1 MPLPLRR
8 MLLLFA
14 VLVASLLTPSVA
26 RAAGVEPRFD
36 LSGPTGSPFPSDR
49 FTVPDW
55 TQLTG
60 LRVALP
66 KPDCA
71 ARPSDCED
79 VDVLNDL
86 DGFNVQPRISIP
98 FTGELDLAS
107 VSSESIFLVRLPDE
121 GGRRPHSER
130 ELTGINQVVWNPAL
144 DTLHVE
150 SDELLAQHT
159 RYLLVVTRD
168 VRDAEGDRIDAAPF
182 RQALKNDK
190 DYRKD
195 LIEALRSL
203 PDGVKKRDVA
213 VASLFTTQS
222 VTALLEQVRRQLG
235 ASTPAPADF
244 RLGAGGTRT
253 VFPLAGVTS
262 VVFTRQTGTAPTFSS
277 SALPLPALSIFPG
290 AIGTIAFGAYTSPDY
305 ETAAKVIPAVGSKW
319 GHPVVQGENRVTFNL
334 FLPSGTRPAGGWP
347 VAIFGHGFGDSKNGS
362 PLAVAASMAQA
373 GIATIAINVVGHGG
387 GELGT
392 MTVSQAAGAPVTF
405 PAGGRGI
412 DQDGNGT
419 IDSTEG
425 VNAAPPQTLV
435 SNRDGLRQTV
445 IDLMQLVRELEVGMD
460 VDGDGARDLD
470 ASRIS
475 YFGQSFGGIY
485 GTTFLAVEPDVRTG
499 APNVPGGAII
509 EIARLSPTFR
519 PLVWLN
525 LVNRTPPLANLP
537 GLFQFDENL
546 PLRNEPPRI
555 DTVPG
560 AAPIQALIGISEW
573 ATQSANPAAYAPH
586 LLREPLRGVPA
597 KSVLL
602 QFARGDRTV
611 PNPTTSAIIR
621 AGDLESRTT
630 LFRNDLAHAA
640 NPAFPSNP
648 HTFLTNIG
656 SPSPQVAGTALA
668 AQAQI
673 AQFFVSGG
681 LVTIDPDGPG
691 PLFETPMVGPPPEDL
706 AYLP

>member
-1 MPLPLRR
+1 MPSLPLRR
-8 MLLLFA
+8 TLLLALCALF
-14 VLVASLLTPSVA
+14 LVPSTVH
-26 RAAGVEPRFD
+26 AAGVAPSFD
-36 LSGPTGSPFPSDR
+36 LSSPSGAPSPSDR
-49 FTVPDW
+49 FTTPDAS
-55 TQLTG
+55 QLTG

-71 ARPSDCED
+71 LLPSDCED

-86 DGFNVQPRISIP
+86 DGFNVQPRLTIP
-98 FTGELDLAS
+98 FSGAIDPQS
-107 VSSESIFLVRLPDE
+107 VTSESMFVVRLPD
-121 GGRRPHSER
+121 GER
-130 ELTGINQVVWNPAL
+130 TGINQVVWQPATN
-144 DTLHVE
+144 TLHAE
-150 SDELLAQHT
+150 TDEQLDQHT
-159 RYLLVVTRD
+159 RYLLVVTDD
-168 VRDAEGDRIDAAPF
+168 VRDADGDRIDSAQFRHELNFGQTGSAA
-182 RQALKNDK
+182 DK
-190 DYRKD
+190 RYRKD
-195 LIEALRSL
+195 LLDALREL
-203 PDGVKKRDVA
+203 PAGVQPGDVA
-213 VASLFTTQS
+213 AASLFTTQS
-222 VTALLEQVRRQLG
+222 VTALLEQVRRQIK

-244 RLGAGGTRT
+244 LLGAGGTRT

-262 VVFTRQTGTAPTFSS
+262 VLFNRQTGTAPTFSPS
-277 SALPLPALSIFPG
+277 FLATPALSIFPG
-290 AIGTIAFGAYTSPDY
+290 AVGTIAFGAYTSPDY
-305 ETAAKVIPAVGSKW
+305 ETAGRVIPAVGSRT
-319 GHPVVQGENRVTFNL
+319 GNPAVQGTNHVRFNL

-347 VAIFGHGFGDSKNGS
+347 VAIFGHGFGDNKNNS
-362 PLAVAASMAQA
+362 PLVVAASMAQA

-392 MTVSQAAGAPVTF
+392 LTVNRTAGAPVTF
-405 PAGGRGI
+405 SAGGRGI
-412 DQDGNGT
+412 DQDGNGA

-445 IDLMQLVRELEVGMD
+445 IDLMQLVREVEVGMD

-470 ASRIS
+470 PARIS

-485 GTTFLAVEPDVRTG
+485 GTTFLAVEPNVGVG
-499 APNVPGGAII
+499 ATNVPGGPII

-519 PLVWLN
+519 PLVWLS
-525 LVNRTPPLANLP
+525 LVNRTPVLANLP

-555 DTVPG
+555 DLVAG

-586 LLREPLRGVPA
+586 LIRAPLDGVPS

-621 AGDLESRTT
+621 AGGLAGRTT
-630 LFRNDLAHAA
+630 LFRNDLARSA

-656 SPSPQVAGTALA
+656 IPSPQVAGTALA
-668 AQAQI
+668 AQGQI
-673 AQFFVSGG
+673 AQFFATGG
-681 LVTIDPDGPG
+681 LVTADPDGAG
-691 PLFETPMVGPPPEDL
+691 ALFETPMVGPPPEDL
-706 AYLP
+706 AFLP